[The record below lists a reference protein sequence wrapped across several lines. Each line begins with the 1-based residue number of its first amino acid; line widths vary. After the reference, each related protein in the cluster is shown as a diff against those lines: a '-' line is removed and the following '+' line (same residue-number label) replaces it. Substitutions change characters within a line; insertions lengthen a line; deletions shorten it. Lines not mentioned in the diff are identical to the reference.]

1 MRSLVPIAVLLLT
14 LAAAEAVAEPRIRE
28 LEAHEADG
36 RISVSFRLDEA
47 FDDPDIR
54 KAIESGLPT
63 VLRYEIVLLRKYPN
77 WFDDTIATSMIEVVA
92 TYNSVT
98 REYLLNYRRDRR
110 LVRSQVLSSLD
121 ELKRR
126 MATINEPELF
136 GTEGR
141 KPWKL
146 RVRVRAE
153 LMRRYVWYLIPWDV
167 STPWEE
173 TRVESLLEENGET
186 P

>member
-1 MRSLVPIAVLLLT
+1 MRFSTAAILLSLLFVPF
-14 LAAAEAVAEPRIRE
+14 EAWADPRISD
-28 LEAHEADG
+28 LEADERNG
-36 RISVSFRLDEA
+36 RISVSFDLTDA
-47 FDDPDIR
+47 FDAPELR
-54 KAIESGLPT
+54 QAIESGLPT
-63 VLRYEIVLLRKYPN
+63 LLRYEIVLIRKYPN
-77 WFDDTIATSMIEVVA
+77 WFDDTVATSEIEVIA

-110 LVRSQVLSSLD
+110 LVRSQVLSSLE

-126 MATINEPELF
+126 MTTIAEPELF

-153 LMRRYVWYLIPWDV
+153 LMRRYLWYVIPWDV

-173 TRVESLLEENGET
+173 TRVESVLGDEAAR
-186 P
+186 